1 MYLSQLLFSG
11 DVTVE
16 LTDNSCWGKTKRFF
30 HFLLETSEYKDP
42 LIYGWRIRFRRIF
55 LTLGTLAFTFQ
66 TIQTTIA
73 TQNYSSKGEI
83 QNILD
88 YLGKILNYK
97 SKTRQIKTISYNL
110 TILWYLHFKLNFR
123 LLW

>member
-1 MYLSQLLFSG
+1 MDGPYILFLG

-16 LTDNSCWGKTKRFF
+16 LKDNSCWGKTKRFF

-88 YLGKILNYK
+88 YLGKILNYRTK
-97 SKTRQIKTISYNL
+97 KNL
-110 TILWYLHFKLNFR
+110 EK
-123 LLW
+123 